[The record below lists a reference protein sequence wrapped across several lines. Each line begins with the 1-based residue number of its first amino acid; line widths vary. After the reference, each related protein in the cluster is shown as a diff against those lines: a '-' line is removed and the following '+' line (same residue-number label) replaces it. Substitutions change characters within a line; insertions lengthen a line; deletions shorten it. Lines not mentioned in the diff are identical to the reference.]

1 MRSIERYLLTWT
13 LGAFALGSIVLAG
26 AVYLVLLDEM
36 NEVFD
41 IDLRDVAR
49 AVAVY
54 DHSDRPLQAPIEVQ
68 PLRGGPDADPPDNS
82 LIVTQTWSRS
92 GRRVFTSDPSVALP
106 FSAADGVSRPFIG
119 GDEWIVYTVVDG
131 DGVVQAAQRT
141 SARSELARESA
152 IKIVPPL
159 LAVMAVVALLLVFAL
174 RRGLQPLDATARDIG
189 VRSASALKPIPTDD
203 VPKEI
208 TPLVVAINGLMVRL
222 ADAFSV
228 QRRFLADAAHELR
241 TPVTA
246 LRLQLQLLQRSTDAA
261 AHDDAVRELALG
273 IERSHHLIEQLLQV
287 ARAEPDG
294 EVLQSERIDLGELTR
309 SVVANLS
316 VKADHRGID
325 LGAASAS
332 GAGGAGGAA
341 GAAGV
346 VDMAD
351 TSAVWVV
358 GDRQQ
363 LTVLLNNLVENA
375 VRYTQAGG
383 VVDVLAGRHAGR
395 PMLAVVDNGPG
406 IDAADRDRVFDRF
419 HRGEGARTS
428 DRESIGSGLGLSIVR
443 AISDRHGAV
452 VSLHLPVTG
461 RGLEVRIVFETA
473 DASLAQRDRRIGA
486 PHAS

>member
-13 LGAFALGSIVLAG
+13 LGVFVFGSIVLAG

-54 DHSDRPLQAPIEVQ
+54 DHSDRSSQAPVAVP
-68 PLRGGPDADPPDNS
+68 PLRGGPDADPPDSS

-92 GRRVFTSDPSVALP
+92 GKRVFTSDPTVVLP
-106 FSAADGVSRPFIG
+106 FSAADGVSRPLIG
-119 GDEWIVYTVVDG
+119 GEEWIVYTVVDG
-131 DGVVQAAQRT
+131 DGVVQAAQRA

-159 LAVMAVVALLLVFAL
+159 LAVMAVVAVLLVFAL

-189 VRSASALKPIPTDD
+189 VRTASALKPIPTDD

-208 TPLVVAINGLMVRL
+208 TPLVAAINGLMVRL

-261 AHDDAVRELALG
+261 TRDDAVRELALG

-287 ARAEPDG
+287 ARSEPDG
-294 EVLQSERIDLGELTR
+294 EVLRSEPVDLGELTR
-309 SVVANLS
+309 SVVAALS
-316 VKADHRGID
+316 IKAEHRGID
-325 LGAASAS
+325 LGAASAPDAAD
-332 GAGGAGGAA
+332 AGGA
-341 GAAGV
+341 
-346 VDMAD
+346 
-351 TSAVWVV
+351 WVV

-406 IDAADRDRVFDRF
+406 IDAAERDRVFDRF
-419 HRGEGARTS
+419 HRGEGARAS
-428 DRESIGSGLGLSIVR
+428 DRESVGSGLGLSIVR
-443 AISDRHGAV
+443 AIADRHGAV

-461 RGLEVRIVFETA
+461 RGLEVRVVFETA
-473 DASLAQRDRRIGA
+473 DSLLVQRNRRIGA